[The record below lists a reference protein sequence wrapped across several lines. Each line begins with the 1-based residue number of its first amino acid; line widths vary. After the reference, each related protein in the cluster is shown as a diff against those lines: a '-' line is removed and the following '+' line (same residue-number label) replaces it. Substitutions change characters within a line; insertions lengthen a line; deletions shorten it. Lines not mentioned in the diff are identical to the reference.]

1 MADLSRSDPGAS
13 SLGAD
18 APARPTPYSAG
29 YKRLVL
35 GLLVAAYAINCADRY
50 IVGVLGQAIKVDLKI
65 SDTQL
70 GLLGG
75 LYFALLYTVLGIP
88 IARLA
93 ERANRINIISTAI
106 VVWSGFTALCGT
118 AHNFVLLAAYRFG
131 VGVGEAGLTPPAHSL
146 ISDLY
151 EKNKRASALAV
162 YSLALPLG
170 TFLSAVV
177 GGYIAQY
184 YSWRA
189 AFITLGLA
197 GLVVA
202 VAMKLVV
209 REPRAELGPFSTKP
223 APFSLRTE
231 VNEISAVVKALF
243 GRWAPLNVLLGIT
256 FISLATYG
264 KSQFTPAFYIRA
276 FGLNYAE
283 IGLLIG
289 LIGGISQA
297 VGTLAGGFVTDRL
310 ARFGSH
316 WYVLV
321 PAIGTALSY
330 PFALGVYTADTWQT
344 AALFMAAPG
353 LFSFVYLG
361 PTFALVQNLV
371 PSTRRATAAAVLLFF
386 VNIVALA
393 GGPPLT
399 GWFIDHFAAYL
410 YANPANGQFWTAMG
424 GFLSAAPQLFHEAC
438 PGGMAPDGASLQAK
452 LACHAALDTGTR
464 YGLIL
469 AFGFAMLAAVHY
481 ALAAFG
487 LRRALAQVS
496 DAASAGSAG

>member
-1 MADLSRSDPGAS
+1 MTDTMRSDDGAATS
-13 SLGAD
+13 ES
-18 APARPTPYSAG
+18 PARYTSS

-35 GLLVAAYAINCADRY
+35 GLLVVAYTFNCADRY

-75 LYFALLYTVLGIP
+75 LYFALLYTILGIP
-88 IARLA
+88 VARLA
-93 ERANRINIISTAI
+93 ERANRVNIISAAI

-118 AHNFVLLAAYRFG
+118 AHSFVLLAAYRFG

-146 ISDLY
+146 ISDLF

-170 TFLSAVV
+170 TFLSAII
-177 GGYIAQY
+177 GGYIAEY

-189 AFITLGLA
+189 AFVTLGLA
-197 GLVVA
+197 GIVVA
-202 VAMKLVV
+202 LAMKLLV
-209 REPRAELGPFSTKP
+209 REPREGMGPSAPKP
-223 APFSLRTE
+223 ARLSLLA
-231 VNEISAVVKALF
+231 EIHEIAAVVRALF
-243 GRWAPLNVLLGIT
+243 CRWAPLNVLLGIT

-289 LIGGISQA
+289 LVGGVSQA
-297 VGTLAGGFVTDRL
+297 IGTLAGGFVTDRL
-310 ARFGSH
+310 ARYGPH

-330 PFALGVYTADTWQT
+330 PFAVGVYTADTWQ
-344 AALFMAAPG
+344 AAAFFMAAPG

-386 VNIVALA
+386 VNIIALA

-410 YANPANGQFWTAMG
+410 FADPANNEFWTALG
-424 GFLSAAPQLFHEAC
+424 GFLSAAPSHFHAAC

-452 LACHAALDTGTR
+452 LACQHALDGGTR

-496 DAASAGSAG
+496 DGEEKGQAG